1 MRSAGWRK
9 LILPFGSLAVV
20 ALLATLAV
28 GCQQNP
34 GSPIPAA
41 STPPAQ
47 TTSAVAS
54 SQSGKATFKI
64 KSLDVAPSEVTAG
77 QSSTATVV
85 VENIGAIDG
94 TFAIALRV
102 NGTVLD
108 TKEVTLTP
116 GSTKSATFAINR
128 DSAGTYEVKVEDVVA
143 TLVVKQVVLPTQ
155 TPAIQ
160 VATASAYDY
169 FPTKPG
175 YSVLYSMSDEYG
187 SNRLDNAQVEVVFQ
201 NTKQGTFF
209 TTLTQVGTTG
219 GAYRNSAILGKEFDK
234 RLVYYGGVPVSNQA
248 NFWYRLVSLPISFQD
263 GDTWQHG
270 TARYKLISVDDRRI
284 GSILYKE
291 CVKITIDNTADTLS
305 FVNGRG
311 EFYLSRGIGIIDYV
325 FTRSDGKKFTA
336 TIGESKQQLPKTI
349 SGILTTYGQTPATY
363 HSVGLANSLQ
373 EGINSTIVDS
383 QGRFSLQMFGR
394 AIVLRYGPPM
404 NADQLEIAQAKER
417 KIDNITGDMADVQL
431 SMTN

>member
-128 DSAGTYEVKVEDVVA
+128 DSAGTYEVKVEDIVA
-143 TLVVKQVVLPTQ
+143 TLVVKQGTPISTPPPS
-155 TPAIQ
+155 TPAATIEGPVTVSFDPSPV
-160 VATASAYDY
+160 VA
-169 FPTKPG
+169 
-175 YSVLYSMSDEYG
+175 
-187 SNRLDNAQVEVVFQ
+187 
-201 NTKQGTFF
+201 
-209 TTLTQVGTTG
+209 
-219 GAYRNSAILGKEFDK
+219 
-234 RLVYYGGVPVSNQA
+234 
-248 NFWYRLVSLPISFQD
+248 
-263 GDTWQHG
+263 
-270 TARYKLISVDDRRI
+270 
-284 GSILYKE
+284 
-291 CVKITIDNTADTLS
+291 
-305 FVNGRG
+305 VNGRVSFRVILTETKG
-311 EFYLSRGIGIIDYV
+311 VGVSFKNCVIQRYTASGPVGTPVGMTSPNWFQNLAGSYLPANAKG
-325 FTRSDGKKFTA
+325 
-336 TIGESKQQLPKTI
+336 TIGAGWGAGAAYATFEFTGTDD
-349 SGILTTYGQTPATY
+349 SGKEVI
-363 HSVGLANSLQ
+363 AN
-373 EGINSTIVDS
+373 GRVD
-383 QGRFSLQMFGR
+383 FH
-394 AIVLRYGPPM
+394 
-404 NADQLEIAQAKER
+404 
-417 KIDNITGDMADVQL
+417 
-431 SMTN
+431 